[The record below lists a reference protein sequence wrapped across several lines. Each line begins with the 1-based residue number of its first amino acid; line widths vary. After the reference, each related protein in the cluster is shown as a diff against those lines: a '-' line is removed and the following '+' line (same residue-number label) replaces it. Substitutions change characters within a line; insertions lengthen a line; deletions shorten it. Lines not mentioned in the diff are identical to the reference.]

1 MKFNQ
6 LDNIAKT
13 HDIMRE
19 AYERPKLRVFGPV
32 GKLTQ
37 AGSGPDSEV
46 MFVGPPGMQ
55 MCVQSGN
62 MNAQI
67 AMC

>member
-1 MKFNQ
+1 MKFNN
-6 LDNIAKT
+6 LDNIAKV
-13 HDIMRE
+13 HDVTRA

-37 AGSGPDSEV
+37 AGSGVDSEL
-46 MFVGPPGMQ
+46 MFNGPPQNQ
-55 MCVQSGN
+55 MCMQSMN
-62 MNAQI
+62 PNAQN

>member
-6 LDNIAKT
+6 LDNIAEAQE
-13 HDIMRE
+13 IRGA

-32 GKLTQ
+32 GRLTQ
-37 AGSGPDSEV
+37 AGSGVDSEV
-46 MFVGPPGMQ
+46 MFVGPPSMQ
-55 MCVQSGN
+55 MCVQSGS
-62 MNAQI
+62 MNAQS